1 MSPPIHC
8 PTVSGDA
15 SFDLAAAGVRA
26 DGADVAVSIE
36 VLARKLELA
45 LPHATRVTRRA
56 KRFLS
61 KDKLVEQIEVTL
73 GEQRYALRVRGR
85 DVDAARAQEVRGI
98 VIRREP
104 LALDAWVKAL
114 TDDLGE
120 QAQTSAAA
128 RDALARLLD

>member
-1 MSPPIHC
+1 MA
-8 PTVSGDA
+8 GEA
-15 SFDLAAAGVRA
+15 SVDLAAAGIRA
-26 DGADVAVSIE
+26 DGAELAVSVE

-61 KDKLVEQIEVTL
+61 KEKIVEAIEVTL
-73 GEQRYALRVRGR
+73 GECRYALHIRGHE
-85 DVDAARAQEVRGI
+85 VDAARTQEVRGI
-98 VIRREP
+98 VIKREP
-104 LALDAWVKAL
+104 LALDAWVQAL

-120 QAQTSAAA
+120 QAQTDADT

>member
-1 MSPPIHC
+1 MA
-8 PTVSGDA
+8 GEA
-15 SFDLAAAGVRA
+15 SFDVAAAGLRA
-26 DGADVAVSIE
+26 DGTELAVGIE

-61 KDKLVEQIEVTL
+61 KERIVEAIEVRL
-73 GEQRYALRVRGR
+73 GECRYALHVRGR

-104 LALDAWVKAL
+104 LALDAWVQAL
-114 TDDLGE
+114 TADLRE
-120 QAQTSAAA
+120 QAQSSASA
-128 RDALARLLD
+128 REALARLLD

>member
-1 MSPPIHC
+1 MA
-8 PTVSGDA
+8 GEA
-15 SFDLAAAGVRA
+15 SFDLAAAVLRA
-26 DGADVAVSIE
+26 DGAELAVGIE

-61 KDKLVEQIEVTL
+61 KERIVEAIEVTL
-73 GEQRYALRVRGR
+73 GECRYALHVRGR

-104 LALDAWVKAL
+104 LALDAWVQAL
-114 TDDLGE
+114 TADLRE

-128 RDALARLLD
+128 REALARLLD

>member
-1 MSPPIHC
+1 MA
-8 PTVSGDA
+8 GEA
-15 SFDLAAAGVRA
+15 SFDLAAAGIRA
-26 DGADVAVSIE
+26 DGAELAVGIE

-61 KDKLVEQIEVTL
+61 KEKIVEAIEVTL
-73 GEQRYALRVRGR
+73 GECRYALRVRGR

-104 LALDAWVKAL
+104 LALDAWVQAL
-114 TDDLGE
+114 AQDLGE
-120 QAQTSAAA
+120 QAETSASA
-128 RDALARLLD
+128 REALAKLLD